1 VKPAIFHPAA
11 REAIRAFPTAVRR
24 QLGKAI
30 LDLQKGHHLGM
41 PLSRPMPEV
50 AVGVEELRIHDD
62 AGIYRTFY
70 FKKSERGILIPHA
83 CVKKTQKTPQH
94 EIALAR
100 KWLKEMWDEEQQIDY
115 RT

>member
-1 VKPAIFHPAA
+1 MSQLWDLAA
-11 REAIRAFPTAVRR
+11 E
-24 QLGKAI
+24 
-30 LDLQKGHHLGM
+30 
-41 PLSRPMPEV
+41 
-50 AVGVEELRIHDD
+50 

-70 FKKSERGILIPHA
+70 FKKSKRGILIPHA

-100 KWLKEMWDEEQQIDY
+100 KRLKEMWDEEQQIDH

>member
-1 VKPAIFHPAA
+1 
-11 REAIRAFPTAVRR
+11 
-24 QLGKAI
+24 
-30 LDLQKGHHLGM
+30 M

-70 FKKSERGILIPHA
+70 FKKSERGSLIPHA

-100 KWLKEMWDEEQQIDY
+100 KRLKEMRDEEQQIDR